1 MSNNFNLKKNKY
13 GFYQI
18 NPTPSSEEI
27 TKFYADE
34 FYTGEYKNFNDSS
47 LEVQLNDK
55 EFFFG
60 KWQDMYD
67 TFIEINPNLKE
78 KCEILDIGCGW
89 AQALLFFKNKGFDCY
104 GFDPAPEAVE
114 YGKKK
119 GLNLKHAGLDG
130 MDVFDGKQF
139 DVVCLLNVLEHVADP
154 EKTILQ
160 IRKILKNDGILL
172 IDVPNEFNDF
182 QVAGRDLHSLNDWWV
197 APPNH
202 LNYFSKTSLETFL
215 EELKFNVKI
224 CESSFPL
231 EMFLLFGDNYVK
243 DGKLGSACHKKRV
256 AFEEN
261 LRKLGKKNTL
271 KNFYRSLADLNLG
284 RQISVYCTK

>member
-1 MSNNFNLKKNKY
+1 MQNNYNLKKNKY

-18 NPTPSSEEI
+18 NPTPSNKVI
-27 TKFYADE
+27 TQFYADE
-34 FYTGEYKNFNDSS
+34 FYTGDYKNFNDSS

-55 EFFFG
+55 EFWHG

-67 TFIEINPNLKE
+67 SFIEINPSLKNN
-78 KCEILDIGCGW
+78 CSILDIGCGW
-89 AQALLFFKNKGFDCY
+89 AQALLFFKNKGFNCY

-114 YGKKK
+114 YGIKQ
-119 GLNLKHAGLDG
+119 GLNLKHAGLEG
-130 MDVFDGKQF
+130 MDVFDGKKF
-139 DVVCLLNVLEHVADP
+139 DIVCLLNVLEHVADP
-154 EKTILQ
+154 EKTVLQ
-160 IRKILKNDGILL
+160 IKKILKDDGILL

-182 QVAGRDLHSLNDWWV
+182 QIAGRDLHNLNDWWV

-202 LNYFSKTSLETFL
+202 LNYFSKSSLENFL
-215 EELKFNVKI
+215 KQLKFNVQI

-243 DGKLGSACHKKRV
+243 DGKIGSSCHRKRV

-261 LRKLGKKNTL
+261 LRKLGKKDTL
-271 KNFYRSLADLNLG
+271 KKFYRNLANLNLG
-284 RQISVYCTK
+284 RQISIYCTK